1 MNKKI
6 FKLRIKKFLYE
17 TLRRR
22 NREEYRDLLYNEKG
36 NKNDVP
42 WLYLRFVI
50 IGFIVFAFGMFFNQ
64 MFDLVNYSFY
74 VSIGSLLFGITY
86 LILVYEMI
94 KVREI
99 SLLKLLLIALITGV
113 ISLSGQLLLTLVIKV
128 KGNLFEAI
136 RAGTLEEVVKGICSI
151 CTILIIQ
158 KIRRNKLNLVTTLL
172 IGCSVGL
179 GFGVIENFDYLFKS
193 FNNEVVVIE
202 LSFIRG
208 LQLIVTHMFWTGII
222 TYMFFRINKTKDVLL
237 FLLTVLACMAVH
249 AFWDIN
255 AITSIN
261 DKIFYIIKDIIIFIV
276 SIFEIYILI
285 KTINKNNK
293 LVEYEES
300 NIFGLFINKLDLKRT
315 GFVKIIVSLI
325 LASLLFMQSVYL
337 DSSNK
342 FFRFE
347 TSLEYYKTY
356 DDFYDYMNGEY
367 KLEIDRSRAYNT
379 GLVNY
384 DEYYVLGKM
393 KYATQIEEKNGIL
406 YLYRYINNDN
416 SELVLD
422 EVRVSID
429 GTIYNEEY
437 LYDINDEANNIVYYH
452 ITDDSEVDN
461 ESDVNI
467 IRNANFIYDNGKV
480 YIEHVN
486 KKIETLGWIML
497 GSIMFILIV
506 GSCLALIDYKRYKKL
521 NGEK

>member
-6 FKLRIKKFLYE
+6 LKLRIKKLLYE
-17 TLRRR
+17 SLRKRSR
-22 NREEYRDLLYNEKG
+22 DEYRDLLYKEKG
-36 NKNDVP
+36 NNNDVP
-42 WLYLRFVI
+42 WLYLRFFA
-50 IGFIVFAFGMFFNQ
+50 IGFIVFSFGIFFNKI
-64 MFDLVNYSFY
+64 FDLVNYSFY

-94 KVREI
+94 KAREI
-99 SLLKLLLIALITGV
+99 SLLKLLLITLITGV

-136 RAGTLEEVVKGICSI
+136 RAGTLEEVVKGISSI

-158 KIRRNKLNLVTTLL
+158 KIKRNKLNLVTTLL

-193 FNNEVVVIE
+193 FNNEVVVLE

-222 TYMFFRINKTKDVLL
+222 TYMLFRINKTKDVLL
-237 FLLTVLACMAVH
+237 FLSTVLACMAVH
-249 AFWDIN
+249 VFWDIDV
-255 AITSIN
+255 ISFIN
-261 DKIFYIIKDIIIFIV
+261 DKMYFIIKDIIIVLI

-285 KTINKNNK
+285 KIINKNNK
-293 LVEYEES
+293 KQEYEDS

-315 GFVKIIVSLI
+315 GFVKIMVSLI
-325 LASLLFMQSVYL
+325 LISFLFMQSVYL
-337 DSSNK
+337 DSNNK

-356 DDFYDYMNGEY
+356 DDFYNSMSGEY

-379 GLVNY
+379 GVVNY

-393 KYATQIEEKNGIL
+393 KYATQIEEKNDIL

-416 SELVLD
+416 DEMVLD

-437 LYDINDEANNIVYYH
+437 LYDINDEANSIVYYH

-461 ESDVNI
+461 ESDVSI

-486 KKIETLGWIML
+486 KRIEVLGCIML
-497 GSIMFILIV
+497 GSIICVMMIGFGL
-506 GSCLALIDYKRYKKL
+506 GLIDYKRYENL